1 MRFVAVGEL
10 LVDVLA
16 QGSGHEAR
24 IRLEPAGSAFN
35 TSVAARAA
43 GADTT
48 VIGTVGDDP
57 AGRLILTELEA
68 RGVRTEVRVANG
80 PTGTFLLSGGE
91 VRVDRGVA
99 HDLVLPE
106 RIDADVVLVSGYVPA
121 AAEALA
127 RAHAEWVALDA
138 ADRVDLPP
146 GGNAVFASGPQHVL
160 EQLAEGRRLAVVT
173 QGPRGAVAMLDGQI
187 GRVAPTRVVEDGP
200 GAGDAFAATLL
211 VALARGDELTA
222 ALSEAGRA
230 ALDSLA

>member
-35 TSVAARAA
+35 AAVAARAA

-48 VIGTVGDDP
+48 VLGTVGDDP

-68 RGVRTEVRVANG
+68 RGVRTEVTVANG
-80 PTGTFLLSGGE
+80 PTGTFLLMGEE

-99 HDLVLPE
+99 HDIVLPE
-106 RIDADVVLVSGYVPA
+106 RIEADIVLVSGYIPA

-127 RAHAEWVALDA
+127 RARAEWVALDA
-138 ADRVDLPP
+138 ANLAELPP
-146 GGNAVFASGPQHVL
+146 GGNAVFSSAPQHIL
-160 EQLAEGRRLAVVT
+160 EELAEGRRLAVRT
-173 QGPRGAVAMLDGQI
+173 QGPLGAVAMLDGQI
-187 GRVAPTRVVEDGP
+187 GRIAPRRVVDSGP

-211 VALARGDELTA
+211 VALARGDKLEA
-222 ALSEAGRA
+222 ALSEASQA